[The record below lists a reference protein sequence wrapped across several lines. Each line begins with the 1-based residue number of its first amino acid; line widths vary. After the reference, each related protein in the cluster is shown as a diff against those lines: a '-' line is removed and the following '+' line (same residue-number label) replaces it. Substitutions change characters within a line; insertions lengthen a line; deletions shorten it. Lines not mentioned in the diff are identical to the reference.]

1 VTLSDYRNT
10 LSWKGAIELGPKLIR
25 VAEELPASEE
35 IGLSLQLRQLMVELP
50 AAIAADMAGAT
61 DTRQLTMYKLVA
73 ALELVDRVYPAL
85 DTGDTKTAVD
95 KLAERLAGPN
105 FAEGAT
111 SSATPAPAAEPAL
124 TPEPNHEPEPEA
136 PAVSVPAEPT
146 PAAEPA
152 AAPAVEAT
160 HVAVQPAVETP
171 VASAPEGTNV
181 HPDSSQQTQ

>member
-111 SSATPAPAAEPAL
+111 SSAAPAPAPTSEP
-124 TPEPNHEPEPEA
+124 TPEPEA
-136 PAVSVPAEPT
+136 PAVSVPAEPA

-152 AAPAVEAT
+152 AAPTVEAT
-160 HVAVQPAVETP
+160 HIAVQPAVETP

>member
-95 KLAERLAGPN
+95 KLAERLAGPD
-105 FAEGAT
+105 F
-111 SSATPAPAAEPAL
+111 AEPAL